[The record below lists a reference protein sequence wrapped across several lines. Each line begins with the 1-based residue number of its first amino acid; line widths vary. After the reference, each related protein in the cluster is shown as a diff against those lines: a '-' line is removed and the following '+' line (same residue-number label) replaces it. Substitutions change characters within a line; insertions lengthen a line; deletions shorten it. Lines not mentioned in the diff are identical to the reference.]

1 MSERRAF
8 PRWSV
13 ALTCQTNARKGSFP
27 GVIREITENGMGLVS
42 AYDSA
47 VGEEFT
53 VAWRVE
59 SGLEPLHVDCVVRN
73 TSPDRTG
80 VEFLN
85 VKLRDRLRIARMI
98 GASRV
103 NPRSS

>member
-8 PRWSV
+8 PRWPV
-13 ALTCQTNARKGSFP
+13 ALTCQTNAKKGSFP
-27 GVIREITENGMGLVS
+27 GVIREIAEAGMGLVS
-42 AYDSA
+42 AYDSE

-53 VAWRVE
+53 IAWRVE
-59 SGLEPLHVDCVVRN
+59 SGLEPLHVACVVRD
-73 TSPDRTG
+73 TTPHRTG

-85 VKLRDRLRIARMI
+85 LRMQDRLRIARMI

-103 NPRSS
+103 NPES

>member
-8 PRWSV
+8 PRWPV
-13 ALTCQTNARKGSFP
+13 ALTCQTNVKKSSFP
-27 GVIREITENGMGLVS
+27 GVIREITENGMGMVS

-47 VGEEFT
+47 IGEELT
-53 VAWRVE
+53 VAWRIE
-59 SGLEPLHVDCVVRN
+59 SGIEPLHVDCVVRN
-73 TSPDRTG
+73 SSPARTG

-85 VKLRDRLRIARMI
+85 LRMKDRLRIARMI

-103 NPRSS
+103 NSRSS

>member
-8 PRWSV
+8 PRWPV

-27 GVIREITENGMGLVS
+27 GVIREITESGMGLLS

-47 VGEEFT
+47 VGEELT
-53 VAWRVE
+53 VAWRIE
-59 SGLEPLHVDCVVRN
+59 SGTEPLHVDCVVRN
-73 TSPDRTG
+73 SRPDRTG

-85 VKLRDRLRIARMI
+85 LKMKDRLRISRLI
-98 GASRV
+98 GGSRV